1 VIGCIAASYG
11 RTRTGAEATYAR
23 DAMIERMTNMEP
35 AHEPPGSPLGPV
47 QALRRVASLLEQM
60 GESTYRSRAFR
71 AAAATLAAVPPEE
84 LRARAAAGTLR
95 QLRGLGEVTAA
106 VAAEALAGEVP
117 RYLAKLE
124 EQAASL
130 PPREGAALLAALRG
144 DCHVH
149 SEWSDGTVPI
159 REMAEAARDLGH
171 DYMVLTDHSPT
182 LRIANGLS
190 PERLREQLDVV
201 RALNQEF
208 APFRILT
215 GIEVDILLDGAL
227 DQEDELL
234 ARLDVVVGSVHSKL
248 RMEYEEMTVRMLAA
262 VANPHLDILGHCT
275 GRMRTRRRDR
285 PESTFDAQR
294 VFEACMR
301 YNKAVE
307 INSLPERR
315 DPPSRLMR
323 QALEI
328 GCRFAIDSDGHAPG
342 HLDLKALGCDRAAAC
357 EVPAER
363 VVNTLDADALLA
375 WTRSHDDTQ
384 HARRYA

>member
-1 VIGCIAASYG
+1 VAA
-11 RTRTGAEATYAR
+11 
-23 DAMIERMTNMEP
+23 
-35 AHEPPGSPLGPV
+35 
-47 QALRRVASLLEQM
+47 LLEQL
-60 GESTYRSRAFR
+60 GESRYRSSAFR
-71 AAAATLAAVPPEE
+71 AAAATVAAVPLDE
-84 LRARAAAGTLR
+84 LRVRAEAGRLR
-95 QLRGLGEVTAA
+95 ELRGLGEVTAA
-106 VAAEALAGEVP
+106 VVTEALAGEVP

-124 EQAASL
+124 EQAAAAA
-130 PPREGAALLAALRG
+130 PRAGAALLQALRG

-159 REMAEAARDLGH
+159 REMAEYARDLGH
-171 DYMVLTDHSPT
+171 EYMVLTDHSPS

-190 PERLREQLDVV
+190 AERLREQLDVV
-201 RALNQEF
+201 AALNREL

-215 GIEVDILLDGAL
+215 GIEVDILLDGTL
-227 DQEDELL
+227 DQDDALL
-234 ARLDVVVGSVHSKL
+234 SQLDVVVGSVHSKL
-248 RMEYEEMTVRMLAA
+248 RMEHDEMTVRMLAA

-315 DPPSRLMR
+315 DPPSRLMT

-328 GCRFAIDSDGHAPG
+328 GCRFAIDSDAHGPG
-342 HLDLKALGCDRAAAC
+342 QLDLKALGCDRAAAC
-357 EVPAER
+357 EVPADR
-363 VVNTLDADALLA
+363 VVNTLDAEALLA
-375 WTRSHDDTQ
+375 WTRSHDPSTRASGAAQ
-384 HARRYA
+384 GRVGLNASGA